1 MILHGPTDI
10 DIEDWRKFT
19 IYKGYNYNDK
29 QILWFWEFVSKQTQE
44 KLRHLLHYVTGTTRV
59 PILGF
64 KYLESNR
71 NQLVQFTI

>member
-1 MILHGPTDI
+1 MMLYGPTVIDI
-10 DIEDWRKFT
+10 DDWKKHT
-19 IYKGYNYNDK
+19 EYKGYKTGDK
-29 QILWFWEFVSKQTQE
+29 QIQWFWQFVERQNQD

-71 NQLVQFTI
+71 NQLVRFTV